1 MAQNPVVCGVSV
13 LVCRTR
19 VTLLDDDGSV
29 AAGPNNSYVTDNPIR
44 VTVTPVIEAGKDT
57 TLKGGCDCIIASYKG
72 PDLLKRFDLEFDIA
86 TIEPAML
93 SLMLGATL
101 ISDTSDTPVPIGV
114 SVARP
119 GGLRSRLAAGRS
131 RSSSGRRCGTG
142 RTRTRRGRTSITCT
156 RTRSGRSGPDV
167 RGRLRAAE
175 AHGVCTREQLVGPR
189 ALRRPAR
196 PDRPS
201 TRPAGSSTRRRAP
214 GGGLRLRIVAV
225 SS

>member
-72 PDLLKRFDLEFDIA
+72 PDLLKRFDLEFGIA

-101 ISDTSDTPVPIGV
+101 ISDLSDVPVPIGV
-114 SVARP
+114 WWPAQVGCDLDPPPNVGFEFWTKVWDGDAQNATWQFVHHVYPFTNWQIGPQTYEDDFAQPTLTATCRSNTLWGHGPYGDQDDGIP
-119 GGLRSRLAAGRS
+119 GN
-131 RSSSGRRCGTG
+131 
-142 RTRTRRGRTSITCT
+142 
-156 RTRSGRSGPDV
+156 
-167 RGRLRAAE
+167 
-175 AHGVCTREQLVGPR
+175 
-189 ALRRPAR
+189 
-196 PDRPS
+196 
-201 TRPAGSSTRRRAP
+201 AP
-214 GGGLRLRIVAV
+214 GGFFYTQDALPAAACGYASVTPG
-225 SS
+225 S